1 MVWADARNVCIAK
14 LQGLVWFAQVTE
26 QCGLCAQAE
35 LRNKV
40 KQVKVMSSE
49 LHVVQ
54 AKVNEDKYEIER
66 LKRELQ
72 ATKQQFFA
80 AKRRERDEAEREQR
94 QRAAEAAADP
104 ILPPP
109 GDATHFLGGGYAI
122 TAA

>member
-1 MVWADARNVCIAK
+1 MWY
-14 LQGLVWFAQVTE
+14 G
-26 QCGLCAQAE
+26 QAE

-94 QRAAEAAADP
+94 QRAAEAAAEP

-109 GDATHFLGGGYAI
+109 GDGARFLGGGYAL
-122 TAA
+122 TAAAA